1 MPAPAAAPV
10 PCPRWN
16 AGDDKASAQGEGKMT
31 DALGN
36 AISALVDG
44 SRSRLIALVVP
55 RAGVYLAPFNKQDVE
70 HVACVPRS
78 QCRQTSTHWL
88 MFLRSSTG

>member
-1 MPAPAAAPV
+1 M
-10 PCPRWN
+10 
-16 AGDDKASAQGEGKMT
+16 
-31 DALGN
+31 
-36 AISALVDG
+36 
-44 SRSRLIALVVP
+44 ALVVP

-88 MFLRSSTG
+88 MFFAIKHR